1 MLIVD
6 INAKIIVAGYSTE
19 YFLLLN
25 GREKPTQA
33 KTVTDS
39 ALKALKTITDN
50 MTLRNKL
57 GNSWARG
64 LSNSPARISLDRRG
78 WATRIGKPFIAS
90 MRCCSFHSSSIS

>member
-39 ALKALKTITDN
+39 ALKALKTIKDN
-50 MTLRNKL
+50 VSLRNKL
-57 GNSWARG
+57 NSLAWVLLLVLHAFTAKGVAGGGTEIPQAVRC
-64 LSNSPARISLDRRG
+64 SPKRERKQVS
-78 WATRIGKPFIAS
+78 
-90 MRCCSFHSSSIS
+90 

>member
-57 GNSWARG
+57 GNSWAWVLLLVLHALTAKGIAVGGTEIPRAVRC
-64 LSNSPARISLDRRG
+64 SPKREKKQVS
-78 WATRIGKPFIAS
+78 
-90 MRCCSFHSSSIS
+90 